1 MPRLAK
7 SYLVLL
13 QSCLRRNAGLRL
25 SKEIAVSSRKPV
37 GGREVAFR
45 CVHLA
50 FASRVANLGL
60 PWEMGCSYLAT
71 LSRGV
76 RRDGW
81 ASQAICTKHVWS
93 HAGQCCQLGY
103 Q

>member
-1 MPRLAK
+1 MP
-7 SYLVLL
+7 
-13 QSCLRRNAGLRL
+13 
-25 SKEIAVSSRKPV
+25 RKPV
-37 GGREVAFR
+37 HAREVA
-45 CVHLA
+45 CQCGHSA